1 MTFDD
6 DDECFDIPEHFYVT
20 ETLPHSPTFIGDLAQ
35 LVERVLS
42 MHEVR
47 GSIPLFS
54 TFASLINY
62 SELPFEGRNL
72 KESTEQYNIKK
83 CSFRSLVLLLFLF

>member
-1 MTFDD
+1 MFHKLYHTA
-6 DDECFDIPEHFYVT
+6 HMYT
-20 ETLPHSPTFIGDLAQ
+20 GDLAQ

-42 MHEVR
+42 MHEVK

-62 SELPFEGRNL
+62 SSELPFEGRNL

-83 CSFRSLVLLLFLF
+83 CSFRSLVLLLFLL

>member
-1 MTFDD
+1 
-6 DDECFDIPEHFYVT
+6 
-20 ETLPHSPTFIGDLAQ
+20 
-35 LVERVLS
+35 
-42 MHEVR
+42 
-47 GSIPLFS
+47 LFS